1 METIHEGGTW
11 AWLLLSWALIS
22 HTFAVAGGLAC
33 ITVGQQWVRR
43 IRLGIGSILL
53 FFCAVAAGLGLAG
66 YYLGMQEMQEAL
78 QVVVPKYEEQLRAE
92 GTRLARIPLYLGAAT
107 AILPGLV
114 GAAAI
119 AFGLRRPKADE
130 EEQT

>member
-11 AWLLLSWALIS
+11 TWLLLSWALIS
-22 HTFAVAGGLAC
+22 HTFAAAGGLAC
-33 ITVGQQWVRR
+33 MFVGHRWVRQV
-43 IRLGIGSILL
+43 RLGVGAILL
-53 FFCAVAAGLGLAG
+53 FFCIVAVGLGLAG

-78 QVVVPKYEEQLRAE
+78 QVVIPKYEEQLRAE
-92 GTRLARIPLYLGAAT
+92 GTRLARIPLYIGAAT

-119 AFGLRRPKADE
+119 AFGLRRPKANE